1 MTSGISVIDGSI
13 QAKHVGA
20 KLLSFWE
27 QMGQAAALAVAD
39 VSGSI
44 AAIAAPTGSR
54 LVAGPRPSPALDKK
68 RRKGADSE
76 YLWQLRRCPF
86 AASWQHNSRSGCAGA
101 VRASCSESALSLES
115 W

>member
-13 QAKHVGA
+13 QAQHVGA

-54 LVAGPRPSPALDKK
+54 LVAGPRPSRA
-68 RRKGADSE
+68 RADSE

-86 AASWQHNSRSGCAGA
+86 AASWQHHSRSGCAGA